1 MFLHHQAGV
10 VIHSCMTELG
20 TVIDLEKVKKALK
33 DEEKPAAGVVCN
45 PPHCCDGPDCCPTA
59 AA

>member
-1 MFLHHQAGV
+1 MFLHHRAGV

-33 DEEKPAAGVVCN
+33 DEEKPAAVVCN
-45 PPHCCDGPDCCPTA
+45 PPHCCDGPDCCPPA

>member
-1 MFLHHQAGV
+1 
-10 VIHSCMTELG
+10 MTELG

-33 DEEKPAAGVVCN
+33 DEEKPAAVVCN
-45 PPHCCDGPDCCPTA
+45 PPHCCDGPDCCPPA